1 MKDLAVHPRAR
12 RRGVGR
18 ALMLA
23 AFNAFAARGARRVD
37 PEVCE
42 ENTAAIALCH
52 SIRMQT
58 VARERG

>member
-1 MKDLAVHPRAR
+1 VKDLAVDPRAR

-23 AFNAFAARGARRVD
+23 AFNAFAARSARRVD
-37 PEVCE
+37 PKVCE
-42 ENTAAIALCH
+42 EDTAAIALNH

-58 VARERG
+58 VSRARG